1 MYCPIVAI
9 FPRSCRSVPGNVFL
23 VIGCKSGVNVQ
34 IGKLI
39 GIGECVLEGFVWD
52 C

>member
-9 FPRSCRSVPGNVFL
+9 FPSLCRSVPGNAFL

-34 IGKLI
+34 ISKLI
-39 GIGECVLEGFVWD
+39 VIGECAFEGVVWD